1 MIVNNSTYSAKID
14 IPKASVNDNPV
25 QQNRSEQET
34 KKVSIPAWNPVRT
47 VFNRLANYK
56 DLLSRSAPLMSDEEF
71 MDRAKEQAQKDF
83 ANNVFQGPELCAL
96 QRAFI
101 SVVSPDRV
109 GIIDSAIRSGSSS
122 TQKRFLHLWEIL
134 LQLEKG
140 KETALPVSDIGFN
153 PDGSINVMHI
163 RDTAGNII
171 IGYNDDGGWSEN
183 LTPEELARG
192 QAMLKVYND
201 AWKQASEQAKSENNS
216 FERIPSDLGVGAYD
230 KLA

>member
-1 MIVNNSTYSAKID
+1 MNINNSTYSAKID
-14 IPKASVNDNPV
+14 IPKTPVNDNPV
-25 QQNRSEQET
+25 QQNKSET
-34 KKVSIPAWNPVRT
+34 KSNKVSIPTWNPVRT

-71 MDRAKEQAQKDF
+71 MERAKEQAQKDF
-83 ANNVFQGPELCAL
+83 SNNVFQGSELCAL

-109 GIIDSAIRSGSSS
+109 GIIKNAIRSESSS
-122 TQKRFLHLWEIL
+122 PQRRALYLWEIL
-134 LQLEKG
+134 LQIEKG
-140 KETALPVSDIGFN
+140 KETALPVSGIGFN

-163 RDTAGNII
+163 CDSAGNII
-171 IGYNDDGGWSEN
+171 IAYGDGGWAEN
-183 LTPEELARG
+183 FTPEELARAH
-192 QAMLKVYND
+192 AMYKVYND

-216 FERIPSDLGVGAYD
+216 FVLIPSDLGVGLFD